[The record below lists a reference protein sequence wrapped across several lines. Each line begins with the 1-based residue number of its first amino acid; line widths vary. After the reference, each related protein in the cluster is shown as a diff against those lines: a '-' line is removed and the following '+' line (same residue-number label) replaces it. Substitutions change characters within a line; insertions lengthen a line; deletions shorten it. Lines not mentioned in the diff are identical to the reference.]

1 MKNQNIFLDS
11 LNHLDDLIEPLSKE
25 HYGFYVMSRDKNN
38 KLSRKYFSQK
48 HKNEYLEIKISEGD
62 YRLKSRLN
70 KKTNGILIEDEKSDN
85 AREMVLTVQQL
96 FSSRIISDE
105 KSDTL
110 LRGLKL
116 FYHKCLDNNV
126 SNPFENGVLSLKT
139 VYQSFAYSNLNNK
152 SERRLIGEF
161 LTEVSMIN
169 KNFQKYRQ
177 STNGEE
183 ASSYAIPSV
192 VIYQLNKFAIEEM
205 NSNIEKYKFFCQCV
219 KKSEK
224 ILTQKKILKTIIN
237 EFKEKKKI
245 LNNHYIRMMLKN
257 LDKKHLQMLEPYFT
271 NKVKLRSKSK
281 EFIENHKNKI
291 KKIEEYL
298 EDAISLEKNDE
309 TFIIWESH
317 ITDGAF
323 QNKISDVYNDILPKN
338 KNLFFNYIANIVGV
352 SRKISRIR
360 LPGVHEIYPLY
371 LLCLMETG
379 HNHETLQSWEI
390 RKIDGE
396 YAIGTD
402 KVMVISI
409 DGTKKRGGE
418 KDAPSLISKN
428 HKLFKFIKFYLEW
441 AKPIYDETGD
451 KSFFQYH
458 VYDDNSGN
466 PNKKISGGMFL
477 GNLSM
482 SESNFFKKYYIF
494 SSDDER
500 IEWID
505 HSEIRK
511 SSNYQRRLQGK
522 TEYERKIAL
531 NHNDSKTA
539 KLHYERNL
547 EWNEDKNI
555 RLGDILES
563 IFDNIFSGR
572 IERDEQEGCSTGLLG
587 DCSSN
592 NTKPNYIGVKEK
604 NKNKGCLNWK
614 KCLTKC
620 DHCVVIPEIHG
631 PAIVAWSQYLE
642 ELKENFI
649 SNDYWEKEGYAIDLK
664 AANEVIK
671 KFTDEE
677 LLLCKKNSYI
687 FYNIV
692 RADFKTT
699 FKKEKLS

>member
-1 MKNQNIFLDS
+1 
-11 LNHLDDLIEPLSKE
+11 
-25 HYGFYVMSRDKNN
+25 
-38 KLSRKYFSQK
+38 
-48 HKNEYLEIKISEGD
+48 
-62 YRLKSRLN
+62 LN
-70 KKTNGILIEDEKSDN
+70 KKTNGILIEDEKNDN
-85 AREMVLTVQQL
+85 VRDMLLVVQQL
-96 FSSRIISDE
+96 FSFHVISDV
-105 KSDTL
+105 KSDAL

-116 FYHKCLDNNV
+116 FYHKCLDNNIL
-126 SNPFENGVLSLKT
+126 NPFHDGVFSLKT
-139 VYQSFAYSNLNNK
+139 TYQSFAYSNLNNNA
-152 SERRLIGEF
+152 ERRLIGEF
-161 LTEVSMIN
+161 LTEVSKIN
-169 KNFQKYRQ
+169 KKFQKYRQ
-177 STNGEE
+177 STNNEE
-183 ASSYAIPSV
+183 SSSYAIPSV
-192 VIYQLNKFAIEEM
+192 VIYQIYKFAIEEM
-205 NSNIEKYKFFCQCV
+205 NNNITKYKSFYQCI

-224 ILTQKKILKTIIN
+224 VLTQKNILKTIIN
-237 EFKEKKKI
+237 EFKEKNKI
-245 LNNHYIRMMLKN
+245 LTNYYIRMMLKN
-257 LDKKHLQMLEPYFT
+257 LDEKHLLMLEPYFIT
-271 NKVKLRSKSK
+271 KKKLRSKSK
-281 EFIENHKNKI
+281 EYRVNHQNEIKRIEL
-291 KKIEEYL
+291 YL

-309 TFIIWESH
+309 TFIIWENH
-317 ITDGAF
+317 ITEGVF
-323 QNKISDVYNDILPKN
+323 QNNISDLYNDILPKN
-338 KNLFFNYIANIVGV
+338 KKVFLNYIADIMGV
-352 SRKISRIR
+352 SRKVSRVR

-371 LLCLMETG
+371 LLCLLETG

-396 YAIGTD
+396 YIIGTD
-402 KVMVISI
+402 KSMVISI

-418 KDAPSLISKN
+418 KDVPSLISKD
-428 HKLFKFIKFYLEW
+428 HKLFKFIMFYLEW

-466 PNKKISGGMFL
+466 PNKKISDGMFL
-477 GNLSM
+477 GNLSV
-482 SESNFFKKYYIF
+482 SKYNFFKKYHIF
-494 SSDDER
+494 NSDDER

-539 KLHYERNL
+539 KLHYERNS

-555 RLGDILES
+555 RLGEILES
-563 IFDNIFSGR
+563 IFDTIFSGR
-572 IERDEQEGCSTGLLG
+572 IEREEQEGCSTGLLG

-592 NTKPNYIGVKEK
+592 NTDPNYIGVKEK
-604 NKNKGCLNWK
+604 DEDKGCLNWK

-620 DHCVVIPEIHG
+620 DHCIVIPEIHG
-631 PAIVAWSQYLE
+631 PAIVAWSEYLE

-677 LLLCKKNSYI
+677 LSLCKKNSYI

-692 RADFKTT
+692 RADFKIT
-699 FKKEKLS
+699 FKKEKLL